1 MAALEVESTDV
12 IRLIEQYL
20 KENNLSRTL
29 IALQEETGVSL
40 NTVDSIESFVG
51 DIQQGHWETV
61 LQAVQPLKLP
71 ERTLVDLYEQ
81 IVLELIELRELGAAR
96 SVLRQTDPMI
106 ALKQQQ
112 TERYLHLENLLARS
126 YFDHREAYPEGSSK
140 EKRRTAIATAL
151 SSEVSVVAPSRL
163 LALIGQALKW
173 QQHQGLLPPGTRI
186 DVFRGKAAVRDE
198 EEEKCPTQLNR
209 TIKFGSKTHVECAAF
224 SPDGQYLV
232 TGSMDGFIEFWNF
245 TTGKIRKDLKYQAQ
259 DNFMMMES
267 CVICLAFSR
276 DSEMLA
282 SGDQNGK
289 LKVKHSLAFV
299 IA

>member
-126 YFDHREAYPEGSSK
+126 YFDHREVQSK
-140 EKRRTAIATAL
+140 TKTAL
-151 SSEVSVVAPSRL
+151 
-163 LALIGQALKW
+163 
-173 QQHQGLLPPGTRI
+173 
-186 DVFRGKAAVRDE
+186 D
-198 EEEKCPTQLNR
+198 
-209 TIKFGSKTHVECAAF
+209 
-224 SPDGQYLV
+224 
-232 TGSMDGFIEFWNF
+232 
-245 TTGKIRKDLKYQAQ
+245 
-259 DNFMMMES
+259 
-267 CVICLAFSR
+267 
-276 DSEMLA
+276 
-282 SGDQNGK
+282 
-289 LKVKHSLAFV
+289 
-299 IA
+299 